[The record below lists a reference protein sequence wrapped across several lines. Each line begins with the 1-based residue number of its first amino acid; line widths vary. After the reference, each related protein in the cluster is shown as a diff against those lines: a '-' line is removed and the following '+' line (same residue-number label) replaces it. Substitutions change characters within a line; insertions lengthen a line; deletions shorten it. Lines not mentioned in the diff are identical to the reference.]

1 MANTYTYSGPG
12 TRWAEGDPTSEDK
25 LNIARI
31 NVDHVHEALNLLM
44 DTDAATAT
52 LLNGVIA
59 TTQSAGDNSTKL
71 ATTAYVDAAAASS
84 SFGNGT
90 AALPSIYA
98 TADTNTGAW
107 FPAAD
112 TFAIST
118 AGVERIRFD
127 SSGNVGIGAASAGN
141 KLEITQATAA
151 LAIGCNLTSAT
162 ASGMQFSY
170 PSHTPDNNSQY
181 FLYGVDATAGRVF
194 MYSDGDL
201 ANHDGT
207 YGTISDVKF
216 KQDIIDAR
224 SYWDDFKALQ
234 YRKFR
239 HKSDVEADPNAPYR
253 LGLVAQEVELIFP
266 GIVPESPDPDI
277 VEQVAVLDEAGNPTY
292 TEKTVIVDGKPVV
305 EQIPIMET
313 ITTPSGTTHKWVKS
327 SIIEGPIMARIVQ
340 ELQAR
345 VEALEAA

>member
-1 MANTYTYSGPG
+1 
-12 TRWAEGDPTSEDK
+12 
-25 LNIARI
+25 
-31 NVDHVHEALNLLM
+31 M
-44 DTDAATAT
+44 DTDAASTA
-52 LLNGVIA
+52 G
-59 TTQSAGDNSTKL
+59 S
-71 ATTAYVDAAAASS
+71 
-84 SFGNGT
+84 
-90 AALPSIYA
+90 PSIYA

-118 AGVERIRFD
+118 GGTERLRVD
-127 SSGNVGIGAASAGN
+127 SSGQVGVGTTPSYNFDVSASVANYLVAFRNSNSGG
-141 KLEITQATAA
+141 ATA
-151 LAIGCNLTSAT
+151 LFNFNGVS
-162 ASGMQFSY
+162 
-170 PSHTPDNNSQY
+170 PDNNVQAFADFSDSTTTR
-181 FLYGVDATAGRVF
+181 LRVW
-194 MYSDGDL
+194 SDGDL

-224 SYWDDFKALQ
+224 SYWDDFKSLR

-266 GIVPESPDPDI
+266 GLVPESPDPDI
-277 VEQVAVLDEAGNPTY
+277 VEQVAVLDEDGNPTY
-292 TEKTVIVDGKPVV
+292 TEKTTIVDGKPVV

-313 ITTPSGTTHKWVKS
+313 KTTPSGTTHKWVKS
-327 SIIEGPIMARIVQ
+327 SIIEGPIVARIVQ

>member
-31 NVDHVHEALNLLM
+31 NVDHVHEALNALM
-44 DTDAATAT
+44 DTDAATAA
-52 LLNGVIA
+52 LLDGVTA
-59 TTQSAGDNSTKL
+59 TTQSAADNSTKI
-71 ATTAYVDAAAASS
+71 ATTAYVDAAAVS
-84 SFGNGT
+84 SFGNGS
-90 AALPSIYA
+90 AGSPSIYA

-112 TFAIST
+112 TFAVST
-118 AGVERIRFD
+118 GGTERMRIDSVGFTTITAINSGFGVKVINAHASNPNGITINHTANSAD
-127 SSGNVGIGAASAGN
+127 DNVG
-141 KLEITQATAA
+141 
-151 LAIGCNLTSAT
+151 
-162 ASGMQFSY
+162 
-170 PSHTPDNNSQY
+170 H
-181 FLYGVDATAGRVF
+181 FLVCADSTTNRAFIYR
-194 MYSDGDL
+194 DGDL

-253 LGLVAQEVELIFP
+253 LGLVAQEIELIFP
-266 GIVPESPDPDI
+266 GLVPESPDPDI

-292 TEKTVIVDGKPVV
+292 TEVITINEAGEPVV
-305 EQIPIMET
+305 EQTPIMET
-313 ITTPSGTTHKWVKS
+313 KTTPSGTTYKWVKS